1 MRLAV
6 LLSREVVL
14 VVSHP
19 AQLPLEELLKDCRVQ
34 RTRGSGPGGQHR
46 NKVETAIV
54 VEHLPTGL
62 RGEASE
68 RRSQD
73 QNRRQAI
80 HRLRVK
86 LALSER
92 RLPADGSSETW
103 QQRTKAGRIS
113 VNPEH
118 EDFPKLLA
126 EALDVVCAS
135 NFEIP
140 TAANH
145 LGLTASQ
152 LVKFLKIERVALE
165 QVNRER
171 VSLGLT
177 KLR

>member
-1 MRLAV
+1 MC
-6 LLSREVVL
+6 
-14 VVSHP
+14 HP
-19 AQLPLEELLKDCRVQ
+19 AQLSLEQLLKDCRLQ

-86 LALSER
+86 LALCER
-92 RLPADGSSETW
+92 RPPVDSPSAVW
-103 QQRTKAGRIS
+103 RQRVKAGRIS

-118 EDFPKLLA
+118 EEFPALLA
-126 EALDVVCAS
+126 EALNVVCA
-135 NFEIP
+135 NAFEVS
-140 TAANH
+140 AAAKQ
-145 LGLTASQ
+145 LGVTTSQ
-152 LVKFLKIERVALE
+152 LIKFLKIERGALE
-165 QVNRER
+165 LINRER
-171 VSLGLT
+171 VTSGQSMLH
-177 KLR
+177 

>member
-1 MRLAV
+1 V
-6 LLSREVVL
+6 C
-14 VVSHP
+14 HP
-19 AQLPLEELLKDCRVQ
+19 AQLSLEQLLKDCRVQ

-54 VEHLPTGL
+54 VEHLPSGQ

-86 LALSER
+86 LALVER
-92 RLPADGSSETW
+92 RSPAAGPSAVW
-103 QQRTKAGRIS
+103 RQRVKAGRIS

-118 EDFPKLLA
+118 EEFPALLA
-126 EALDVVCAS
+126 EALDVVCA
-135 NFEIP
+135 NAFEVAD
-140 TAANH
+140 AAKQ
-145 LGLTASQ
+145 LGVTASQ
-152 LVKFLKIERVALE
+152 FVKFLKIQREAMEL
-165 QVNRER
+165 VNRER
-171 VSLGLT
+171 VAVGRS